1 MKKTEELRFWIHDIG
16 HTITPGPGIE
26 SQNWEDIISV
36 IEHETQVNEA
46 FVELSNKSMIT
57 LSGKS
62 AEEIKAEMDLLKT
75 KISDN
80 RKTLKY
86 LKGL

>member
-1 MKKTEELRFWIHDIG
+1 MKKTEELKFWIQDIG
-16 HTITPGPGIE
+16 HVITPGPGIE
-26 SQNWEDIISV
+26 SQSWEDIIAV
-36 IEHETQVNEA
+36 VEHENQVNEA
-46 FVELSNKSMIT
+46 MIELINDGMVR

-62 AEEIKAEMDLLKT
+62 AEETKVEMDLLKT

-80 RKTLKY
+80 KKAVKY